1 MKRKG
6 RGEGNE
12 TALTERGAGVI
23 MAPCEA
29 TMLKSVDIATATG
42 IALVFILWF
51 INPLSINEGWWQRT
65 CGVYFFI

>member
-1 MKRKG
+1 MCYKKKGMKRKG

-42 IALVFILWF
+42 IALVFILG
-51 INPLSINEGWWQRT
+51 L
-65 CGVYFFI
+65 